1 MPRTSGEIARF
12 VGGTCAGDLGA
23 HVRRIARLEEAGDGD
38 LAFVHDARYLE
49 AARASTASCLIVT
62 ESLVDRLG
70 PMRVPVIA
78 VPSAEAAI
86 NLILAAWRPVDDQP
100 APGRHPSAV
109 IDPSAQVDPTA
120 RIGPHVVIG
129 RDAVVGAGVVLEAG
143 VVLKE
148 LVRIGAQCVL
158 GAHVVVEARCVL
170 GSRVRIKAGAVIGGD
185 GFGFR
190 VDAQRGGLARVA
202 HLGTVE
208 IHDDVEIGSGT
219 TVDRAKFGSTVI
231 GSGSKIDNLCQ
242 IGHNCQIGRNCLIAA
257 MTGLSGSVTVEDGVV
272 LGGRVGATDHIRIG
286 RGARMGACSL
296 AVSDIPAGE
305 TWSGMPARPHWQTLR
320 VWGALPKL
328 AEYLRRRPI
337 RDEAAPGRGRRED
350 ASPNDA

>member
-1 MPRTSGEIARF
+1 VPRTSGEIARF

-158 GAHVVVEARCVL
+158 GAHVVACARCTARSLVARHPL
-170 GSRVRIKAGAVIGGD
+170 GAA
-185 GFGFR
+185 
-190 VDAQRGGLARVA
+190 APLTRGVARGLRARTA
-202 HLGTVE
+202 TA
-208 IHDDVEIGSGT
+208 S
-219 TVDRAKFGSTVI
+219 DRAPWP
-231 GSGSKIDNLCQ
+231 
-242 IGHNCQIGRNCLIAA
+242 R
-257 MTGLSGSVTVEDGVV
+257 
-272 LGGRVGATDHIRIG
+272 
-286 RGARMGACSL
+286 RGARGH
-296 AVSDIPAGE
+296 
-305 TWSGMPARPHWQTLR
+305 PAR
-320 VWGALPKL
+320 
-328 AEYLRRRPI
+328 
-337 RDEAAPGRGRRED
+337 AARGRDRYRAERPSGT
-350 ASPNDA
+350 AQ